1 MKVGDLIR
9 MKPSLFDAELCKV
22 LLVQRVYEDE
32 KGVWVKVLGAKYPH
46 VADHFEVVSE
56 AKSESR

>member
-22 LLVQRVYEDE
+22 LLVQRVYEED
-32 KGVWVKVLGAKYPH
+32 GGRWVKVLGATYPQI
-46 VADHFEVVSE
+46 ADHFEVVSE

>member
-9 MKPSLFDAELCKV
+9 MKPSLFDYQTRV
-22 LLVQRVYEDE
+22 LLVQEVYKNE
-32 KGVWVKVLGAKYPH
+32 KGSWVKVYGAKYPH

-56 AKSESR
+56 ATSENR